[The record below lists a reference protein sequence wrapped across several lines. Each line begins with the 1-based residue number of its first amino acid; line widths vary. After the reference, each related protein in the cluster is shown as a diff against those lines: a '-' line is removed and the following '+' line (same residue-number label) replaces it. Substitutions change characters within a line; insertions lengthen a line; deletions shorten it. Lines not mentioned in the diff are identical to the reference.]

1 MDGRLDETQEMLKSS
16 ARDFLAESC
25 PTSSV
30 REARGSEEG
39 FSRALWKSMSQLGWQ
54 GLALPER
61 AGGSEMAFLDLCLL
75 LEELG
80 RACVPSPFM
89 ETIAGCALTLA
100 TSGREEAD
108 RLAMAIAAGDSIVV
122 PALHGARDNQGFE
135 TLPTLSH
142 KGDAYVLQGTAMF
155 VPYAASANLLL
166 CAARSTDTPE
176 RDYLLV
182 IPTDAEGVL
191 CSPLISMSDQRPY
204 EVHFDSVTV
213 HGDAI
218 LYEGQAATEARQRA
232 IRRMEVARSCDVVG
246 ALQWV
251 LDDTVA
257 YAKERKQ
264 FGQPIGNFQS
274 LQHYCADMRI
284 MLDGLRTASYYAAWQ
299 LGQECDTARSI
310 AVACAY
316 AHRVVPAIMGLAHQI
331 HGAMGATQEH
341 DLHLYT
347 THVLAPAHGLAPM
360 DEYRE
365 LVLRS

>member
-1 MDGRLDETQEMLKSS
+1 MDVRLDETQEMLKAS

-30 REARGSEEG
+30 REARGGEEG
-39 FSRALWKSMSQLGWQ
+39 FSRALWKSMAELGWQ

-61 AGGSEMAFLDLCLL
+61 AGGSDMAFLDLSLL
-75 LEELG
+75 VEELG
-80 RACVPSPFM
+80 RACVPSPFV
-89 ETIAGCALTLA
+89 ETIAGCALTMA
-100 TSGREEAD
+100 TSGRKEAD
-108 RLAMAIAAGDSIVV
+108 KLAMAIAAGDSIVV
-122 PALHGARDNQGFE
+122 PAFHGARDSQGFE
-135 TLPTLSH
+135 SLPILSR

-166 CAARSTDTPE
+166 CAARSADTPQ

-191 CSPLISMSDQRPY
+191 CSPLISMSDQRPH
-204 EVHFDSVTV
+204 EVHYDSVTIYD
-213 HGDAI
+213 DAI

-232 IRRMEVARSCDVVG
+232 IRHIEVARCCDVAG
-246 ALQWV
+246 SLQWV

-264 FGQPIGNFQS
+264 FGQPIGSFQS
-274 LQHYCADMRI
+274 LQHYCTDMRI

-299 LGQECDTARSI
+299 IGEECDAERSI

-316 AHRVVPAIMGLAHQI
+316 AHRVVPTIVGLAHQI
-331 HGAMGATQEH
+331 HGAMGVTQEH

-347 THVLAPAHGLAPM
+347 THALAPSHGLAPM

-365 LVLRS
+365 LVLQS

>member
-1 MDGRLDETQEMLKSS
+1 MDVRLDETQEMLKAS
-16 ARDFLAESC
+16 AREFLAKGC
-25 PTSSV
+25 PTTSV
-30 REARGSEEG
+30 REARHSDEG
-39 FSRALWKSMSQLGWQ
+39 FSHELWHSMAELGWL

-61 AGGSEMAFLDLCLL
+61 SGGSDMAFLDLCLL
-75 LEELG
+75 AEELG
-80 RACVPSPFM
+80 HTCAPSPFVD
-89 ETIAGCALTLA
+89 TIAGSALTLA
-100 TSGREEAD
+100 ASGREEAD
-108 RLAMAIAAGDSIVV
+108 RLAMAVAAGDSIVA
-122 PALHGARDNQGFE
+122 PALHGARDSQGFE
-135 TLPTLSH
+135 SLPVLRR
-142 KGDAYVLQGTAMF
+142 KADAYALQGTAMF
-155 VPYAASANLLL
+155 VPFAGSANHFL
-166 CAARSTDTPE
+166 CAARSADTPS

-191 CSPLISMSDQRPY
+191 CSPLVSMSDQRPY

-213 HGDAI
+213 YSDAI
-218 LYEGQAATEARQRA
+218 LLEGQAATEARQRA
-232 IRRMEVARSCDVVG
+232 TRRIEVARCCDIVG

-284 MLDGLRTASYYAAWQ
+284 MLDGLRTASYFAAWQ
-299 LGQECDTARSI
+299 LGEECDIERST

-316 AHRVVPAIMGLAHQI
+316 AHRVVPTIVGLAHQI

-347 THVLAPAHGLAPM
+347 THALAPAHGLAPV
-360 DEYRE
+360 DEYRNT
-365 LVLRS
+365 VLHS

>member
-1 MDGRLDETQEMLKSS
+1 MDVRLTETQEMLKASS
-16 ARDFLAESC
+16 REFLAESC
-25 PTSSV
+25 PTTSV
-30 REARGSEEG
+30 REARRSDAG
-39 FSRALWKSMSQLGWQ
+39 FSRELWRSMAELGWL

-61 AGGSEMAFLDLCLL
+61 AGGSDMGFLDLCLL
-75 LEELG
+75 TEELG
-80 RACVPSPFM
+80 RACVPSPFVD
-89 ETIAGCALTLA
+89 TIAGCALALT

-108 RLAMAIAAGDSIVV
+108 RLAMTIAEGDSIVV

-135 TLPTLSH
+135 SLPVLSR
-142 KGDAYVLQGTAMF
+142 KGDTYSLTGTTMF
-155 VPYAASANLLL
+155 VPFASAASLLL
-166 CAARSTDTPE
+166 CAARSADAPE

-182 IPTDAEGVL
+182 IPANAEGVL
-191 CSPLISMSDQRPY
+191 CSPLTSMGDQRPG
-204 EVHFDSVTV
+204 EVRFDSATV
-213 HGDAI
+213 HDDAV
-218 LYEGQAATEARQRA
+218 LYEGQVATEARERA
-232 IRRMEVARSCDVVG
+232 IRRTEVARCCDIVG

-257 YAKERKQ
+257 YAKERRQ

-299 LGQECDTARSI
+299 AGEECDAERSV

-316 AHRVVPAIMGLAHQI
+316 AHKVVPTIVGLAHQI

-347 THVLAPAHGLAPM
+347 TRALAPSHGLAPL
-360 DEYRE
+360 DEYRQI
-365 LVLRS
+365 VLQR